1 MPAYPP
7 ETRSPAR
14 AVSLILV
21 LLTMVAFLVPLPEVA
36 AQGSEDLPAGV
47 FDALTWRHIGP
58 VGNRVSAVTGV
69 PGDPNVYYFGAASGG
84 VFKSVDAGIHW
95 QPVFDDQ
102 PAASIGALAI
112 APSDPNVVWAGT
124 GETFIR
130 SNVSIGNGIYRSTDG
145 GEHWEHRGLDMTGR
159 IGRIIVHPDDPD
171 RVWVAA
177 MGSCYG
183 PQQERGVFRTTDGGQ
198 SWERVLFVDENTG
211 ASDIIIDPHNPRI
224 LFAGM
229 WQMQIWTWGR
239 ESGGP
244 GSGLWTSRDGGDTW
258 TELTGRGLPAKPWGK
273 VGLTVSP
280 DDPDRI
286 YALIETSSNE
296 DFAPYDRFQGVLWRS
311 DDGGERWRMVNRDH
325 SLSQRPCY
333 YNRVLVAPDDRD
345 TIHFMS
351 TRHRIS
357 YDGGHTTESGNAG
370 GDNHDMWIDPQ
381 IPDRMIV
388 GHDGGVS
395 ISTTRGELWWR
406 PRLPIAQMYHVYTD
420 SNVPYYVMGNRQDGG
435 SNRGPSNSL
444 TGGSIPIGA
453 WHSVGGCESGFAV
466 PDPVDPNIIWSG
478 CYEGILDRHDLR
490 TGHSRTVSVWP
501 DNPEGWAAAD
511 LRYRFQWTFPV
522 AISPHDHERVYA
534 GSQHVHLT
542 TDGGQSW
549 QVISPD
555 LTLNDE
561 SRMQK
566 SGGLTFED
574 VSPTYACVLFALAE
588 SPLEEGV
595 IWAGS
600 NDGLVHVTRD
610 GGGTWTNVTANI
622 PDLPE
627 WGTISNIEPSRHAPG
642 TAYLTVD
649 RHQLNDTAPYVYRTT
664 DYGRRWRSLG
674 DGIPRSVF
682 SYAHCV
688 REDPVRPGLL
698 YLGTE
703 NAVYVSFDD
712 GGEWHELQSN
722 LPHAPVHWLTIP
734 EHVNDLVIATYGRG
748 FWIMDNITALQQ
760 LEPEVVQED
769 VWLFAPRPAYRFL
782 MRAGSQSQPED
793 SGAGANPRYGAS
805 IDFWLREDPSDR
817 VEVVVLDAAGETVRE
832 LSAPGSAGAGLNRV
846 WWDLRLESSNTP
858 KLRMP
863 PLGYGPVEFNEAG
876 WRPLGEGG
884 RVTPLAEPGT
894 YTVKMM
900 IGDREFTRP
909 LTVLK
914 DPNSAG
920 DEARIAEQVQV
931 LKDIRAD
938 VNAVVELIDALEWLR
953 KQIDV
958 CNTRLADID
967 GTQDLIAAGRE
978 LDGKLR
984 ELEMMLFDLHLTG
997 GNARQDTIRWPRRL
1011 YAKLTS
1017 LAGYIG
1023 GTDQRPTDQQREV
1036 YALYRQQLA
1045 QYQAWFDR
1053 LAADEVGAYNRL
1065 LAANGYEGIIIGRE
1079 R

>member
-1 MPAYPP
+1 MTMPVESIAAAYRPRFRFLLLCLLIVTLGMYPP
-7 ETRSPAR
+7 
-14 AVSLILV
+14 
-21 LLTMVAFLVPLPEVA
+21 PEIA
-36 AQGSEDLPAGV
+36 AQSPDDLSPV
-47 FDALTWRHIGP
+47 MFEALTWRHIGP
-58 VGNRVSAVTGV
+58 VGNRVSAVTGI
-69 PGDPNVYYFGAASGG
+69 PGDPNIYYFGAASGG
-84 VFKSVDAGIHW
+84 VFKSVDGGIHW
-95 QPVFDDQ
+95 TPIFDDQ

-130 SNVSIGNGIYRSTDG
+130 SNVSIGNGIYRSTDA
-145 GEHWEHRGLDMTGR
+145 GENWEHMGLEMTGR
-159 IGRIIVHPDDPD
+159 IGRIIIHPDDPD
-171 RVWVAA
+171 LVYAAA

-183 PQQERGVFRTTDGGQ
+183 PQQERGVYRTTDGGET
-198 SWERVLFVDENTG
+198 WERVLFVDENTG
-211 ASDIIIDPHNPRI
+211 ASDLIIDPHNPRI

-244 GSGLWTSRDGGDTW
+244 GSGLWMSRDGGDTW
-258 TELTGRGLPAKPWGK
+258 TELTGSGLPREPWGK
-273 VGLTVSP
+273 VGLTISP

-296 DFAPYDRFQGVLWRS
+296 EFAPYDRFQGVLWRS
-311 DDGGERWRMVNRDH
+311 DDGGDSWQMVNKDH

-333 YNRVLVAPDDRD
+333 YNRALVAPDDRN

-357 YDGGHTTESGNAG
+357 YDGGFTTESGSAG
-370 GDNHDMWIDPQ
+370 GDNHDMWIDPL

-395 ISTTRGELWWR
+395 ISTTRGESWWR
-406 PRLPIAQMYHVYTD
+406 PRLPIAQMYHVTTD
-420 SNVPYYVMGNRQDGG
+420 TNVPYFVMGNRQDGG

-444 TGGSIPIGA
+444 TGGDIPIGA
-453 WHSVGGCESGFAV
+453 WHSVGGCESGWAI

-534 GSQHVHLT
+534 GSQYVHVT

-549 QVISPD
+549 SVISPD

-574 VSPTYACVLFALAE
+574 TSPTYACVLFAIAE
-588 SPLEEGV
+588 SPLAEGV

-600 NDGLVHVTRD
+600 NDGLVHVTQD
-610 GGGTWTNVTANI
+610 GGAAWTDVTGNI

-627 WGTISNIEPSRHAPG
+627 WGTISNIEPSRYEAG
-642 TAYLTVD
+642 TCYITVD
-649 RHQLNDTAPYVYRTT
+649 RHQMNDTNPYVYKTT
-664 DYGRRWRSLG
+664 NYGRRWRSIG
-674 DGIPRSVF
+674 DGIPTSVF

-712 GGEWHELQSN
+712 GGAWHELQSN
-722 LPHAPVHWLTIP
+722 LPHAPVHWITIP
-734 EHVNDLVIATYGRG
+734 EHFNDLVISTYGRG
-748 FWIMDNITALQQ
+748 FWIMDDITALQQ
-760 LEPEVVQED
+760 LDDDVLRED
-769 VWLFAPRPAYRFL
+769 AWLFAPRQAYRFL
-782 MRAGSQSQPED
+782 MTAGSQSQAED
-793 SGAGANPRYGAS
+793 SGAGSNPRYGAS
-805 IDFWLREDPSDR
+805 IDFWLKEDSENR
-817 VEVVVLDAAGETVRE
+817 VEMVIVDAAGDTVRK
-832 LSAPGSAGAGLNRV
+832 LTVPGSAGAGINRV
-846 WWDLRLESSNTP
+846 WWDLRLEGSATP
-858 KLRMP
+858 KLRLP
-863 PLGYGPVEFNEAG
+863 PLRYGHVDFGERD

-894 YTVKMM
+894 YTVRMKV
-900 IGDREFTRP
+900 GDREFSQP
-909 LTVLK
+909 LVVLK

-920 DEARIAEQVQV
+920 DEAQIREQVRV
-931 LKDIRAD
+931 LNDIRSD
-938 VNAVVELIDALEWLR
+938 VNSVVELIDSIEWLR

-958 CNTRLADID
+958 SQARLEDID
-967 GTQDLIAAGRE
+967 GSEDLITAGRE
-978 LDGKLR
+978 LDEKLR
-984 ELEMMLFDLHLTG
+984 ELEMLLFDLRLTG
-997 GNARQDTIRWPRRL
+997 GNSGQDTIRWPRRL

-1017 LAGYIG
+1017 LAGYIS
-1023 GTDQRPTDQQREV
+1023 GTDMRPTDQQMEV
-1036 YALYRQQLA
+1036 YAIYRQQLA
-1045 QYQAWFDR
+1045 EYRAWLDR
-1053 LAADEVGAYNRL
+1053 LTANDVAAYNRL
-1065 LAANGYEGIIIGRE
+1065 LSENGYEGIVTGR
-1079 R
+1079 